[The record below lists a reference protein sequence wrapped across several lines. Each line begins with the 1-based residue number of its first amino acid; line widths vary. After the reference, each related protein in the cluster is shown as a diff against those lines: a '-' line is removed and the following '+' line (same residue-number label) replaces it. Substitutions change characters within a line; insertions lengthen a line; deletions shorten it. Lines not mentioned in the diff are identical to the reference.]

1 MQYFVV
7 GQKHAKNHHK
17 RCEFAELQ
25 MLCIGGAMAN
35 QTYEKQKVILRYSK
49 KAIDKAARDIR
60 HGCEGDTREDAINKI
75 QNYRELHAYPLMLMK
90 NHLVRTSNRVSDDI
104 IVARR
109 LKRLPTIIN
118 KLERPSLDGISDNA
132 IKLTRM
138 QDIGGCRAIV
148 KNLKQL
154 KELQAL
160 LLKSRSVHKIVNI
173 SDYLTPKESGYG
185 GVHLVY
191 SCFDDEEDGHNWKK
205 TKVEVQLRTQLQH
218 AWATS
223 LEIIDTLE
231 QIELK
236 TSMGGHPLW
245 REFFSVAGK
254 LVAHDEKAYE
264 LDKSDMEHLE
274 ERLHELEVQLDA
286 TRKLTTFSVGIQA
299 ATHGLKELKSPKN
312 IGMCLVTLHSNS
324 LSSAKFI
331 SENSFKMDVGV
342 KTFKLDQTPEA
353 LSELNECEK
362 DPDILMC
369 VLLSA
374 KNAQSLKKAY
384 PNYFG
389 STADFRR
396 FIRKHTPKNT

>member
-1 MQYFVV
+1 MRRLRYCVAHPLTGRYV
-7 GQKHAKNHHK
+7 YLE
-17 RCEFAELQ
+17 RY
-25 MLCIGGAMAN
+25 MAS
-35 QTYEKQKVILRYSK
+35 QAYENQKVTLRYSK
-49 KAIDKAARDIR
+49 KSIDKAARDIR
-60 HGCEGDTREDAINKI
+60 HGCEGAAREDAINKI

-90 NHLVRTSNRVSDDI
+90 NHLVRTSNRVSDEI
-104 IVARR
+104 LVARR

-118 KLERPSLDGISDNA
+118 KLERPSLDGKSDNA
-132 IKLTRM
+132 IKFTRM

-160 LLKSRSVHKIVNI
+160 LVKSRSVHKII
-173 SDYLTPKESGYG
+173 HTSDYLTPKESGYG
-185 GVHLVY
+185 GIHLVY
-191 SCFDDEEDGHNWKK
+191 SCFDDAEDNHSWKK

-236 TSMGGHPLW
+236 TSMGGHPIW
-245 REFFSVAGK
+245 REFFAIAGK
-254 LVAHDEKAYE
+254 LVAHDEKACV
-264 LDKSDMEHLE
+264 LDNTEVEILE
-274 ERLHELEVQLDA
+274 KRLHELEVTLDVK
-286 TRKLTTFSVGIQA
+286 RKLSNFSLGIQA
-299 ATHGLKELKSPKN
+299 TTRGLKELKSPKN

-324 LSSAKFI
+324 LSSAKFTGK
-331 SENSFKMDVGV
+331 NTFKLEVGV
-342 KTFKLDQTPEA
+342 ETFKLDQTPNA
-353 LSELNECEK
+353 LKELNKCEK
-362 DPDILMC
+362 DPDVLVC

-374 KNAQSLKKAY
+374 KNAKSLQKAY

-396 FIRKHTPKNT
+396 FIRKHTQKYT

>member
-1 MQYFVV
+1 
-7 GQKHAKNHHK
+7 
-17 RCEFAELQ
+17 
-25 MLCIGGAMAN
+25 MAN
-35 QTYEKQKVILRYSK
+35 QAYESQKVILRYSK
-49 KAIDKAARDIR
+49 TSIDRAARDIR
-60 HGCEGDTREDAINKI
+60 QGCNGSEREEAINKI
-75 QNYRELHAYPLMLMK
+75 QNFRELHAYPLMLMK
-90 NHLVRTSNRVSDDI
+90 NHLVRTSNRVSSEI

-118 KLERPSLDGISDNA
+118 KLERPSLDGESTNA

-154 KELQAL
+154 KNLQNL
-160 LLKSRSVHKIVNI
+160 LEKSRSVHKIIRV

-191 SCFDDEEDGHNWKK
+191 SCFDEAIEGHNWRK

-236 TSMGGHPLW
+236 TSVSGHPEW
-245 REFFSVAGK
+245 REFFSVAGQ
-254 LVAHDEKAYE
+254 LVAHDEGAYKLLPSE
-264 LDKSDMEHLE
+264 LE
-274 ERLHELEVQLDA
+274 ELQKRLHVLNLNLGV
-286 TRKLTTFSVGIQA
+286 RMKLTQFSVAIRA
-299 ATHGLKELKSPKN
+299 ATSGLKELKSTKN
-312 IGMCLVTLHSNS
+312 IDMCLVTLDRDSLAQTSAMIEKNEAQGNDKEKIYFNLSLETYKSN
-324 LSSAKFI
+324 
-331 SENSFKMDVGV
+331 
-342 KTFKLDQTPEA
+342 QTPKA
-353 LSELNECEK
+353 LDDLNRCEK
-362 DPDILMC
+362 NPDIVMC

-389 STADFRR
+389 STNAFQN
-396 FIRKHTPKNT
+396 FIIKHTKQFITYEKPA

>member
-1 MQYFVV
+1 
-7 GQKHAKNHHK
+7 
-17 RCEFAELQ
+17 
-25 MLCIGGAMAN
+25 MAN

-49 KAIDKAARDIR
+49 NAIDRAARDIR
-60 HGCEGDTREDAINKI
+60 HGCTGADREDAINKI
-75 QNYRELHAYPLMLMK
+75 QNYREIHAYPLMLMK
-90 NHLVRTSNRVSDDI
+90 NHLVRASNRVSPDI

-118 KLERPSLDGISDNA
+118 KLERPSLDGKSDNS

-148 KNLKQL
+148 KNLKEL

-160 LLKSRSVHKIVNI
+160 LLKSRSVHKII
-173 SDYLTPKESGYG
+173 HTSDYLTPKDSGYG
-185 GVHLVY
+185 GVHLIY
-191 SCFDDEEDGHNWKK
+191 SCFDEASDCHNWKK

-231 QIELK
+231 NTELK
-236 TSMGGHPLW
+236 TSMGGQVLW
-245 REFFSVAGK
+245 REFFSIAGR
-254 LVAHDEKAYE
+254 LVAHDEKACLLDESDVEHLQKRLYE
-264 LDKSDMEHLE
+264 L
-274 ERLHELEVQLDA
+274 ERELDVIL
-286 TRKLTTFSVGIQA
+286 KLSNFSFGIQA
-299 ATHGLKELKSPKN
+299 ATRGLQELKSPKN
-312 IGMCLVTLHSNS
+312 IGMCLVTLRSNAIR
-324 LSSAKFI
+324 SAEPIDEK
-331 SENSFKMDVGV
+331 SFKVKVGV
-342 KTFKLDQTPEA
+342 EIYKVDQTPKA
-353 LSELNECEK
+353 LDELNKCEMN
-362 DPDILMC
+362 PDVLMC

-396 FIRKHTPKNT
+396 FIRKHTQKYT